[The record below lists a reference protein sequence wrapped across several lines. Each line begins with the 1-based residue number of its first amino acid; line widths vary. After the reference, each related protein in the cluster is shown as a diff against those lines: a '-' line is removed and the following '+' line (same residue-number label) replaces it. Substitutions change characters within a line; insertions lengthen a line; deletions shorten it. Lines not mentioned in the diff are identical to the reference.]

1 MCARRRRKR
10 TCKKTITPIPYFA
23 TLTTR
28 LPDRDN
34 FIFPARPQ
42 TELLK
47 RRKKGEPAPPPR
59 FSNRRDLHM
68 SRSRFGLI
76 CKSTS
81 PDWDQKITPA
91 QAAKKKARR
100 CPSVEKPVWVDLD
113 VRTWSKSQTF
123 FPGISK
129 SPEKNPSAPPH
140 QNKNPKFAGFRKCQ
154 KLDFSIPRPSQNFP
168 LPTSE
173 DRRNVRRNT
182 QNAKKG

>member
-10 TCKKTITPIPYFA
+10 ACKKTITPIPYFA

-28 LPDRDN
+28 LPGRDN

-47 RRKKGEPAPPPR
+47 RRKKGGPAPPPK
-59 FSNRRDLHM
+59 FSNRRDLHI

-91 QAAKKKARR
+91 QAAKKK
-100 CPSVEKPVWVDLD
+100 D
-113 VRTWSKSQTF
+113 
-123 FPGISK
+123 
-129 SPEKNPSAPPH
+129 
-140 QNKNPKFAGFRKCQ
+140 
-154 KLDFSIPRPSQNFP
+154 
-168 LPTSE
+168 
-173 DRRNVRRNT
+173 
-182 QNAKKG
+182 